1 MRIIIGITGASGSVY
16 ALKLIDV
23 LRKQRCEVHAVVS
36 NSGWEVLDYE
46 MNITREVLRQKVDVL
61 HEVHKIGA
69 SIASGSFKIDAMI
82 VVPCSMKTLAC
93 IANGISDNLLTRA
106 ADVTL
111 KEGRS
116 LIIVPRETPINA
128 IHLENMLK
136 LAKLGVKILPACP
149 AFYHKPDTIEDLVD
163 MLVGKIC
170 DLISVEHDLFKRWEG
185 NGR

>member
-1 MRIIIGITGASGSVY
+1 M
-16 ALKLIDV
+16 
-23 LRKQRCEVHAVVS
+23 
-36 NSGWEVLDYE
+36 
-46 MNITREVLRQKVDVL
+46 
-61 HEVHKIGA
+61 
-69 SIASGSFKIDAMI
+69 
-82 VVPCSMKTLAC
+82 
-93 IANGISDNLLTRA
+93 LTRA